1 LIAGVRCPRSDG
13 NEAGEEFGEEA
24 KSFVEFRLLQRTV
37 HVELLG
43 LTPQS
48 QLIGIISHGRGNIA
62 EHLLL
67 EGLAR
72 CDDFH
77 STLLGARMAR
87 LRAAEKRAKE
97 ERLRMWKGHVVK
109 KLDNTNSFDA
119 VVSRIIWADQLI
131 IRNKAGQEKKI
142 SLSSV
147 RGPKYVPVMSLFGIY
162 KWQHYKDGILMIF
175 WQEYGP
181 QAITVAGRG
190 KGVP

>member
-1 LIAGVRCPRSDG
+1 MIAGIRCPRSDG

-24 KSFVEFRLLQRTV
+24 KNFVEFRLLQRTV

-48 QLIGIISHGRGNIA
+48 QLIGIVSHPRGNIA

-87 LRAAEKRAKE
+87 LRAAEKRAKD
-97 ERLRMWKGHVVK
+97 ERLKMWKGHVVK

-119 VVSRIIWADQLI
+119 VVLRIIWADQLI
-131 IRNKAGQEKKI
+131 IRNKAGQEKKV
-142 SLSSV
+142 SLSSI
-147 RGPKYVPVMSLFGIY
+147 RGPKYVPPFGICILHNY
-162 KWQHYKDGILMIF
+162 KEGC
-175 WQEYGP
+175 
-181 QAITVAGRG
+181 
-190 KGVP
+190 